1 MIMKTEME
9 YIQLRLKNGYGIQSE
24 IIHND
29 NVLTGCSDNIV
40 VLVCAPHDEY
50 PSWLL
55 RMSPSATFDRW
66 SNSCCIEQYFS
77 TWRDLYRYLDDS
89 ADDIYRQLFE
99 CLSDEYKYLED
110 ERLSLGEDWLRK
122 TERLEWL
129 ERLERER
136 DAED

>member
-1 MIMKTEME
+1 MRMLTEME
-9 YIQLRLKNGYGIQSE
+9 HIQLRLKNGYGIQSE

-29 NVLTGCSDNIV
+29 NVLNGCSDNIV

-77 TWRDLYRYLDDS
+77 TWRDLYFYLDES
-89 ADDIYRQLFE
+89 ADYIYRQLFNS
-99 CLSDEYKYLED
+99 LSDDYRFLEAEHD
-110 ERLSLGEDWLRK
+110 ELNEDWLRK
-122 TERLEWL
+122 CDDIDRKDSYIRYLE
-129 ERLERER
+129 
-136 DAED
+136 ED